1 MCSLIYHATNVGEIA
16 PHNQVE
22 VIYTISGSKYSW
34 RPKLV
39 TSASDSD
46 FQTPYFT
53 ALLPQHKWMSLH
65 DVLQGQFAE
74 EEKIRNYFTD
84 SSTRN
89 STLAGVNWYYI
100 IAPLRIGLE
109 GHWGKLILVGRIL
122 SHKSGCLFCL
132 EREMTR
138 NMKWYHFTVA
148 NDLNWWSRN
157 LEEMKLEYC

>member
-1 MCSLIYHATNVGEIA
+1 M
-16 PHNQVE
+16 E

-53 ALLPQHKWMSLH
+53 TLLPQHKWMALH

-89 STLAGVNWYYI
+89 SGTSQ
-100 IAPLRIGLE
+100 
-109 GHWGKLILVGRIL
+109 GKLILHYSPTQDWPWRTLRKINPSGQDSEPQIWL
-122 SHKSGCLFCL
+122 SLLSRKRDDQKYEVIPLHSGQWFKLMVKELRGNEAGIFL
-132 EREMTR
+132 TR
-138 NMKWYHFTVA
+138 ACRVPGW
-148 NDLNWWSRN
+148 LSR
-157 LEEMKLEYC
+157 